1 MKFGSGEVRI
11 RKVLAIA
18 AVGVAGSCGVAAC
31 ASASPAGSRPG
42 PAASVLTPGAQ
53 AGHDAVARDIARIAA
68 GKGGLPALY
77 NGNGQ
82 ATMAYCDPGTVPDRL
97 HAGKAVSASCGVNYS
112 DGSVW
117 RQTVTVTFGGRGI
130 PVADGA
136 SLGTEVL
143 QPTGG

>member
-1 MKFGSGEVRI
+1 MTFGSGEVRI

-31 ASASPAGSRPG
+31 ASASPAGSRPD
-42 PAASVLTPGAQ
+42 PAASVAAP

-77 NGNGQ
+77 NGNGH

-97 HAGKAVSASCGVNYS
+97 QAGQPVSASCEVNYS

-117 RQTVTVTFGGRGI
+117 RQTVTVTFGDRGI

-143 QPTGG
+143 PPAGG

>member
-1 MKFGSGEVRI
+1 MTFHSGAVRI

-18 AVGVAGSCGVAAC
+18 AIGVAGSGGVAAC

-42 PAASVLTPGAQ
+42 PAASVAAP
-53 AGHDAVARDIARIAA
+53 AGHDAVARAIARIAA

-77 NGNGQ
+77 NGNGH

-97 HAGKAVSASCGVNYS
+97 PADTPVSASCGVNYS

-143 QPTGG
+143 PPAGG